1 MSSGCSTG
9 ALSFLWLDENPKLR
23 NQALRGRIPVERL
36 DEELHI
42 EGGLI
47 HNWIGGMF
55 IPDAKIEDVVAVFQ
69 DYNNYTDVYPE
80 VIKVNMLSRQGDT
93 FLLYQRLLKKKVLTV
108 VLDTWHEAKYRKL
121 SATHTVVQSR
131 ATRIQEV
138 VSAGE
143 PDETLLPA
151 GNDSGF
157 LWRLNLY
164 WKLEQ
169 DDDGVFAECHS
180 VSLSRR
186 IPTGLGWLI
195 KPFVRNMPRESLETS
210 LQA

>member
-1 MSSGCSTG
+1 
-9 ALSFLWLDENPKLR
+9 
-23 NQALRGRIPVERL
+23 
-36 DEELHI
+36 
-42 EGGLI
+42 
-47 HNWIGGMF
+47 
-55 IPDAKIEDVVAVFQ
+55 
-69 DYNNYTDVYPE
+69 
-80 VIKVNMLSRQGDT
+80 MLSRQGDT
-93 FLLYQRLLKKKVLTV
+93 FLLYQRLLKKKVLTA

-121 SATHTVVQSR
+121 SATRTVVQSR
-131 ATRIQEV
+131 ATRIREV
-138 VSAGE
+138 KNAGE
-143 PDETLLPA
+143 PDETLLPE

-195 KPFVRNMPRESLETS
+195 KPFVRKMPRESLETS
-210 LQA
+210 LQATRVAVMNRR